1 MSSGRDAHG
10 PRGCTGAG
18 TGLRPSERTG
28 EIGHT
33 AAAGSSVA
41 EIVTITDIV
50 FRAESS
56 GAGEATEEATG
67 GVRSILM
74 VAACGSSTL
83 LGRLR
88 NTSKCWRHWRLRRGL
103 FRCQEPSGTQRV

>member
-74 VAACGSSTL
+74 VARVGP
-83 LGRLR
+83 
-88 NTSKCWRHWRLRRGL
+88 RRCSVG
-103 FRCQEPSGTQRV
+103 CVIPQNAGGIGGY